1 MLALLLKKRSAL
13 LLVCLALTCATLA
26 HPSALADSDQIST
39 STLKLAQ
46 FDVVFYKNPYRNDL
60 LILWFHGGIMTNYD
74 DPLNDQLICSD
85 QYFQDGEARA
95 FALAGIDVLE
105 PLAFTMN
112 WADRGHWVFDIMSE
126 FNATRRGYHVIAIGG
141 DSGGGAV
148 VANVVSHYP
157 AETAVTFGKA
167 IVVSAPV
174 NVQDDGVFDS
184 ARYAGQA
191 VVSAIL
197 VIHGLADRTI
207 PSAQSVAFFNN
218 LPDSIAKHL
227 ILVDG
232 ATHITVMGYAIP
244 LIISFVVPPLLETQI
259 ALFINTTSVNAT
271 IAEPINM
278 TIMAT
283 LNDTRPLVGI
293 DVQVQYYVPDNSTWI
308 TLQNLTTNET
318 GEAAYS
324 YQPTAVNLPYEIE
337 FRAVY
342 LGNSTLKSSIS
353 SVYSVN
359 VASES
364 TRLPL
369 IATFVLLAT
378 TVLVRKRTRIR

>member
-1 MLALLLKKRSAL
+1 MLALLLKKQTAL
-13 LLVCLALTCATLA
+13 LLVCLALTCAVLA

-39 STLKLAQ
+39 STLRLAQ
-46 FDVVFYKNPYRNDL
+46 FDAVFYKNPYRGDL
-60 LILWFHGGIMTNYD
+60 LILWLHGGMMVNYEN
-74 DPLNDQLICSD
+74 PLNDQLLCSSE
-85 QYFQDGEARA
+85 YFQDNEARA
-95 FALAGIDVLE
+95 FAQAGIDVLE
-105 PLAFTMN
+105 PLTYTMN
-112 WADRGHWVFDIMSE
+112 WTDMGHWVFDIMSE
-126 FNATRRGYHVIAIGG
+126 FNATARGYRMVVIGG
-141 DSGGGAV
+141 NSGGGAV
-148 VANVVSHYP
+148 VANVVSHY
-157 AETAVTFGKA
+157 ANETATVFQKA

-174 NVQDDGVFDS
+174 NVQSDGIF
-184 ARYAGQA
+184 APTRYAGQTL
-191 VVSAIL
+191 VNAIL
-197 VIHGLADRTI
+197 VIHGLADSTI
-207 PSAQSVAFFNN
+207 RSAQSVAFFNN
-218 LPDSIAKHL
+218 LPSSISKHL
-227 ILVDG
+227 VLVDG
-232 ATHITVMGYAIP
+232 ATHQTIMAYATP
-244 LIISFVVPPLLETQI
+244 LIVTFVVPPLLETRI
-259 ALFINTTSVNAT
+259 VLLINATSVNAT

-293 DVQVQYYVPDNSTWI
+293 DVQAQYYVPDNSTWI

-324 YQPTAVNLPYEIE
+324 YQPTAVNLPYEME

-342 LGNSTLKSSIS
+342 LGNSTLKSSVS

-364 TRLPL
+364 TMLPL